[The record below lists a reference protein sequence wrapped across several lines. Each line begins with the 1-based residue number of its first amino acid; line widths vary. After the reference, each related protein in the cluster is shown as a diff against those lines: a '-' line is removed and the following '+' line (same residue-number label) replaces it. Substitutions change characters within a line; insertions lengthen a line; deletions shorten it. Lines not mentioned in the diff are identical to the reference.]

1 MNIEPGIYRPEFPM
15 DSNFTM
21 VPNAL
26 IRDNNLP
33 SGAKMLL
40 IYLLSHKIGY
50 QILDSQIVNEIGMG
64 REALRTARKHLTD
77 EGFISLERVR
87 NFDNSL
93 GAYRYELQDPRGWFS
108 TVGNPTVGE
117 PTVGEA
123 TVGNPPDN
131 RKLIPKKTMLKKT
144 NLENT
149 GDNGFDVF
157 WSVYPK
163 KDDKPL
169 AKRSFEKA
177 LDRATL
183 DIIIAGAER
192 YRDDPNREPG
202 FTKNP
207 STWLNA
213 DAWENAPLPSTRK
226 KTNSERNVE
235 NFRAKVALLNEQPM
249 KEVENEQVG
258 NRGAIDFGVNFRS
271 TDSV

>member
-26 IRDNNLP
+26 IRDNELP
-33 SGAKMLL
+33 AGAKMLL

-64 REALRTARKHLTD
+64 REALRTARKQLTA

-87 NFDNSL
+87 NSDNSL

-117 PTVGEA
+117 PTVGGA

-131 RKLIPKKTMLKKT
+131 RRLIPKKTNVKKT
-144 NLENT
+144 RVKNT
-149 GDNGFDVF
+149 GDEGFDVF

-163 KDDKPL
+163 KDDKGL
-169 AKRSFEKA
+169 ARRSFEKA
-177 LDRATL
+177 LSRASL
-183 DIIIAGAER
+183 EVIVAGAER
-192 YRDDPNREPG
+192 YRDDPNREDA

-213 DAWENAPLPSTRK
+213 DAWENGPLPARGRK
-226 KTNSERNVE
+226 LTNAE
-235 NFRAKVALLNEQPM
+235 NAALLARKYQENDSVKAIEAPDVDFGGFL
-249 KEVENEQVG
+249 KEVE
-258 NRGAIDFGVNFRS
+258 
-271 TDSV
+271 